1 MERLSKN
8 KPFLM
13 MMAICIGAFISH
25 FTAGVVNVSLPYLSK
40 IFHTN
45 IGIIQWIT
53 IGYLLSIASFLPVM
67 GYLGDRFGHRII
79 HNLGYILFMIS
90 SVLVAFSTNI
100 IFLLIFRVI
109 QALGAAMFQATNI
122 ALITIH
128 IPIEKRGQAL
138 GIVSTAVALGA
149 MIGPIAGGFIAEWF
163 RWEVL
168 FLIHVPMMVVATLL
182 ALRYIPK
189 HKTVQKTRTFDSIGI
204 ILFVVGIAS
213 AIFGIS
219 YSHTWGLFSFHTF
232 YTLLLSLISFVLFL
246 LWESRHAAPFLLLKL
261 FRLPAVSYGLMIS
274 CGSFVLANIALV
286 AMPFY
291 LSDIAELS
299 PLTTGYLMIA
309 YPILLAVAGPLAG
322 RLSDRYGSKPFMV
335 IGLCSMG
342 GGFLG
347 SVLFLHSLSIVG
359 VIIVLALI
367 GLGMGL
373 IASPN
378 NSFIMKHTP
387 VNFVGSIA
395 GMIALTR
402 NLGMVFGAALGLGFL
417 NHTENK
423 ELAVFRSVFELGIW
437 ICLACVVIFGLGVYL
452 EKEIK
457 RN

>member
-1 MERLSKN
+1 MEIPSKN
-8 KPFLM
+8 KPFFM

-45 IGIIQWIT
+45 LGTVQWIT
-53 IGYLLSIASFLPVM
+53 IGYLLAIASFLPVM
-67 GYLGDRFGHRII
+67 GYLGDRFGHRFI
-79 HNLGYILFMIS
+79 HNLGYIIFTIS
-90 SVLVAFSTNI
+90 SVLVAFSAN
-100 IFLLIFRVI
+100 IFLLLILRVI

-128 IPIEKRGQAL
+128 ISKEKRGQAL

-168 FLIHVPMMVVATLL
+168 FLIHVPVIMVATLL

-189 HKTVQKTRTFDSIGI
+189 HKSVQKIKTFDSMEM

-219 YSHTWGLFSFHTF
+219 YSRTWGLLSPNTIYTF
-232 YTLLLSLISFVLFL
+232 LLSLISFVLFL
-246 LWESRHAAPFLLLKL
+246 LWESRHATPFLLLKL

-274 CGSFVLANIALV
+274 CGSFVLANIVLV

-291 LSDIAELS
+291 LSDIASLS

-309 YPILLAVAGPLAG
+309 YPVLLAVVGPLAG

-342 GGFLG
+342 AGFLG
-347 SVLFLHSLSIVG
+347 SVLFLPSLSIVG
-359 VIIVLALI
+359 VIIFLALI

-378 NSFIMKHTP
+378 NSFIMKQVP
-387 VNFVGSIA
+387 VDFVGSIG

-402 NLGMVFGAALGLGFL
+402 NLGMVLGATLGLGLL

-423 ELAVFRSVFELGIW
+423 ELDAFRSVFELGIW
-437 ICLACVVIFGLGVYL
+437 ICLACVIIFGLGVYL
-452 EKEIK
+452 EK
-457 RN
+457 RNKT